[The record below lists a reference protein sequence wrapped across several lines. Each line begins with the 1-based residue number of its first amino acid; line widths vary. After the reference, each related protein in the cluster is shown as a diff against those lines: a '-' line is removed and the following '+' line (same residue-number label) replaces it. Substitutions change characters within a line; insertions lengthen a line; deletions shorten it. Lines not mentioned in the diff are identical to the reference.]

1 MKEILKFLNDLSL
14 NNDKKWFTEHK
25 EEYLE
30 AKARFETLT
39 EKLILG
45 ISEFDHT
52 CANLTVKDCTYRIYR
67 DVRFSADKSP
77 YKTHFGAYICPG
89 GKKSGYAGYYFHIG
103 TGKGENYPHS
113 HMLAVGDYIYDPK
126 ALKIIREDIM
136 NGDGDFDSIIKN
148 DISKKFS
155 FDEEFILKKVPK
167 GFPADSPY
175 SYYLRMKALCL
186 SYTPDTKFMLDK
198 NVVEKSVDLFKT
210 TYPFTQYINR
220 AIKYSKEEL

>member
-1 MKEILKFLNDLSL
+1 MKEILNFLNALSL
-14 NNDKKWFTEHK
+14 NNDKRWFNEHK
-25 EEYLE
+25 DEYLD
-30 AKARFETLT
+30 AKARFEALT

-45 ISEFDHT
+45 ISEFDQS
-52 CANLTVKDCTYRIYR
+52 CAGLTVKDCTYRIYR

-103 TGKGENYPHS
+103 TGTGNSYPYS

-126 ALKIIREDIM
+126 ALKIIREDIV

-148 DISKKFS
+148 DVSKKFT
-155 FDEEFILKKVPK
+155 FDEEFLLKKVPK

-175 SYYLRMKALCL
+175 SYYLRLKALCL
-186 SYTPDTKFMLDK
+186 AYCPDTKFMLDK
-198 NVVEKSVDLFKT
+198 NVVDNAVALFKT